1 MFSGINNIKTKLQDT
16 DKIESTAQKSTTN
29 NTTTI
34 NTITTPVEAGK
45 PRKFKNLVIRVKSK
59 LNEFDKKKWD
69 SSNSSS
75 TITSNSG
82 FYLNWI
88 F

>member
-1 MFSGINNIKTKLQDT
+1 MFSGINNTKTKFQDN

-29 NTTTI
+29 NTTT
-34 NTITTPVEAGK
+34 TTTAPVEAGK

-69 SSNSSS
+69 LSNSSS